1 MAAETA
7 WMQATGPEGDVVMAS
22 RVRLARN
29 LQGMP
34 FPVHLDAE
42 RGRAM
47 TDRVLDAVAKLS
59 ADWELKPVRLETLSP
74 LDRQILVEKHLA
86 SPLLVADPIRYE
98 AVVTDGRETVSVMVG
113 EEDHLRIQVLLPGLG
128 LSEAWTVA
136 DRLDD
141 AFEEHLDFAF
151 DAVHGYLTAYPTNVG
166 TGLRASVMVHLPALV
181 LTREA
186 GGLFH
191 TLAQTGVVVRGLYG
205 EGSEGRGS
213 IFQISNQVSL
223 GRSEDE
229 MVHALTVVA
238 EQVVGR
244 ERHARQQL
252 EKAAPI
258 ALADRVGRAFGV
270 LGHARVLTS
279 EEALQLL
286 SDVQLG
292 VSLGLLPPFSGATFS
307 ELVSLTRPGLL
318 QRQAGRELDAAERD
332 RIRADLIQEHL
343 ASRSGAA

>member
-1 MAAETA
+1 MPAETA
-7 WMQATGPEGDVVMAS
+7 WMQTQGPDGDVVMAS

-29 LQGMP
+29 LRGFP
-34 FPVHLDAE
+34 FPVHLDAD

-47 TDRVLDAVAKLS
+47 TERVAESVRELS
-59 ADWELKPVRLETLSP
+59 QDWQLSMVRLETLAP

-98 AVVTDGRETVSVMVG
+98 AVVTDTRETISIMVG
-113 EEDHLRIQVLLPGLG
+113 EEDHLRLQVLLPGLA
-128 LSEAWTVA
+128 LSEAWRVA
-136 DRLDD
+136 DQLDD
-141 AFEEHLDFAF
+141 ALEATLDFAF
-151 DAVHGYLTAYPTNVG
+151 DATHGYLTAYPTNVG

-186 GGLFH
+186 GPVFH

-252 EKAAPI
+252 QKTAPVGV
-258 ALADRVGRAFGV
+258 ADRVGRAFGV

-279 EEALQLL
+279 EEALNLL

-292 VSLGLLPPFSGATFS
+292 ISLGLLPDFHDATFS
-307 ELVSLTRPGLL
+307 ELISLTRPGLL

-332 RIRADLIQEHL
+332 RIRADMIQQHL
-343 ASRSGAA
+343 AVGTVHR

>member
-7 WMQATGPEGDVVMAS
+7 WMQTRGPEGDVVMAS

-29 LQGMP
+29 LTGFP
-34 FPVHLDAE
+34 FPVHLDAA

-47 TDRVLDAVAKLS
+47 TDQVAEAVAGLPG
-59 ADWELKPVRLETLSP
+59 DWALNIVRLETLAP

-98 AVVTDGRETVSVMVG
+98 AVVTDRRETISVMVG
-113 EEDHLRIQVLLPGLG
+113 EEDHLRLQVLLPGLQ
-128 LSEAWTVA
+128 LEQAWTVA

-141 AFEEHLDFAF
+141 ALESKLDFAF
-151 DAVHGYLTAYPTNVG
+151 DAARGYLTAYPTNVG
-166 TGLRASVMVHLPALV
+166 TGLRASVMVHLPALT

-191 TLAQTGVVVRGLYG
+191 TLAQAGVVVRGLYG

-244 ERHARQQL
+244 ERHAREQL
-252 EKAAPI
+252 GRSASVAV
-258 ALADRVGRAFGV
+258 ADRVGRAFGV

-279 EEALQLL
+279 EEALHLL

-292 VSLGLLPPFSGATFS
+292 ISLGLVPDFKDATFS

-318 QRQAGRELDAAERD
+318 QRQAGRELDAGERD
-332 RIRADLIQEHL
+332 RIRADMIQAHL
-343 ASRSGAA
+343 ASG

>member
-1 MAAETA
+1 MATETSETA
-7 WMQATGPEGDVVMAS
+7 WMQSNGPEGDVVMAS

-29 LQGMP
+29 LQGVP
-34 FPVHLDAE
+34 FPVHLDAA

-47 TDRVLDAVAKLS
+47 TDHVLEAVSSLS
-59 ADWELKPVRLETLSP
+59 RDWQLKPLRLESLAP

-98 AVVTDGRETVSVMVG
+98 AVVTDARETVSVMVG

-128 LSEAWTVA
+128 LSAAWSVA

-141 AFEEHLDFAF
+141 ALEERLDFAF
-151 DAVHGYLTAYPTNVG
+151 DADHGYLTAYPTNVG

-186 GGLFH
+186 GALFH

-223 GRSEDE
+223 GRSEEE

-252 EKAAPI
+252 EKAAPL

-270 LGHARVLTS
+270 LAHARILTS
-279 EEALQLL
+279 EEALRLL
-286 SDVQLG
+286 SEVQLG
-292 VSLGLLPPFSGATFS
+292 IALGTLPGFREATFS

-318 QRQAGRELDAAERD
+318 QRYAGHELDAGERD
-332 RIRADLIQEHL
+332 RTRADLIQRHL
-343 ASRSGAA
+343 AVG